1 MRSILFIALLAVT
14 STAALAGDGLI
25 GRASVIDGDTIELH
39 GQRIRI
45 HGIDAPEARQRC
57 SHPDGSEWR
66 CGREAAFALDD
77 LLQARVLDCDP
88 RDQDRYGRII
98 AVCRIGSI
106 DIGEWMVR
114 NGWATAYRRYS
125 TDYGTAEE
133 KARAEGRGI
142 WSGSFE
148 NPEVWRWGG

>member
-1 MRSILFIALLAVT
+1 MRSILILALIANTA
-14 STAALAGDGLI
+14 TAAIAGDGLV

-39 GQRIRI
+39 GQRIRL
-45 HGIDAPEARQRC
+45 HGMDAPEARQRC

-77 LLQARVLDCDP
+77 LLQDRVLVCDR

-98 AVCRIGSI
+98 AVCRDGSI

-125 TDYGTAEE
+125 TDYVAAEE

-148 NPEVWRWGG
+148 NPEAWRWGG

>member
-1 MRSILFIALLAVT
+1 MRSILILALIA
-14 STAALAGDGLI
+14 STATAAIAGDGLV

-39 GQRIRI
+39 GQRIRL
-45 HGIDAPEARQRC
+45 HGMDAPEARQRC

-66 CGREAAFALDD
+66 CGREAAFALDE
-77 LLQARVLDCDP
+77 LLRGRVLTCVR
-88 RDQDRYGRII
+88 RDQDRYQRVV

-106 DIGEWMVR
+106 DIGEWMVL

-125 TDYGTAEE
+125 TDYVAAEE

-148 NPEVWRWGG
+148 NPEAWRWGG